1 MMRRIIGLIVL
12 VLFPSWTLTAI
23 AQSDVKE
30 RTDAARAVAADFGL
44 TLIAELQ
51 KAIAAGGP
59 VNAIGVCHLAAPKI
73 AAEKSAVKKMSIG
86 RTSLR
91 LRQPKR
97 YGRQEGVPLYEG
109 DSDCRSLPELS
120 WHHSYA
126 GSIGEAEGALSR
138 GCCDGL

>member
-1 MMRRIIGLIVL
+1 
-12 VLFPSWTLTAI
+12 
-23 AQSDVKE
+23 
-30 RTDAARAVAADFGL
+30 VAADFGL

-91 LRQPKR
+91 LRQPKNAPDEWEMLQLQR
-97 YGRQEGVPLYEG
+97 FEPRKAAVENPT
-109 DSDCRSLPELS
+109 
-120 WHHSYA
+120 
-126 GSIGEAEGALSR
+126 SIEFGECVDMAARRCSAI
-138 GCCDGL
+138 

>member
-59 VNAIGVCHLAAPKI
+59 VNAIGVCHLCRAQDRGGEVGRKEDVDWADKPQASAA
-73 AAEKSAVKKMSIG
+73 
-86 RTSLR
+86 
-91 LRQPKR
+91 
-97 YGRQEGVPLYEG
+97 QE
-109 DSDCRSLPELS
+109 CAR
-120 WHHSYA
+120 
-126 GSIGEAEGALSR
+126 
-138 GCCDGL
+138 